1 MKLQVWNGQL
11 ANHYMYGIWRAI
23 SEMLPRETGEAIR
36 ERLSEIVFDEIQKE
50 QGITETDPIAL
61 LQRLAKY
68 FEDMG
73 YAEETI
79 VAVGPNEIR
88 RTMSNLTLTDCPA
101 KLGKE
106 GYIIPGPS
114 HHIMWAALKK
124 QCGMKVVPQTLP
136 ESEKGNAYSP
146 DVPPE
151 KWVFRS
157 HWKMEKI

>member
-1 MKLQVWNGQL
+1 MKLQVWNGQF

-23 SEMLPRETGEAIR
+23 SEMLPRETGEAIL
-36 ERLSEIVFDEIQKE
+36 ERTSEIVFDEIQKE
-50 QGITETDPIAL
+50 QGINETEPMAL
-61 LQRLAKY
+61 LQRLARY
-68 FEDMG
+68 FEEIG

-79 VAVGPNEIR
+79 EPIGPYELKR
-88 RTMSNLTLTDCPA
+88 SMTNLTLTDCPA

-124 QCGMKVVPQTLP
+124 QCGLKVVPKP
-136 ESEKGNAYSP
+136 IPGGASP
-146 DVPPE
+146 YQEGVPPH

-157 HWKMEKI
+157 HWLLEKI